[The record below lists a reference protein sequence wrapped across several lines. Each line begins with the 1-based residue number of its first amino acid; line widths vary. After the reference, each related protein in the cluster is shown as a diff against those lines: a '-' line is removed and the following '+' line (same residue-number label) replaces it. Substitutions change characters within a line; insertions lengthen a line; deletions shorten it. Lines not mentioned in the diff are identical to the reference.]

1 MMTIPGTTFFRLG
14 LMLLL
19 FGLACLAHGE
29 SPRDRLDRLRGEID
43 SLSTVLNRM
52 QRDEQSLGQRISAL
66 DQKIAARKRLLEEL
80 ARQHAA
86 QQQAVAGFD
95 RDIRVRSQDLSSV
108 RQQLEATRS
117 EVEALT
123 ELIRRRA
130 VFLYKKGESR
140 ALGFLLQ
147 AASPADFM
155 RRQVYVSRIQARDGR
170 NLRALRDARERRRGQ
185 ERDLE
190 TALAGLRTA
199 REKKAASVARSEELM
214 AEAQRER
221 KRLEQDRGG
230 LGSMMASLQQDKEQV
245 QQLIA
250 DRRAAV
256 RQVEEWI
263 ASLERQRTSGEVQ
276 EITVHPRSAKVVI
289 REVPEFSTFREGR
302 GKLPWP
308 LKGPILSRFG
318 LQRNTITNTQ
328 TDNPGIDIGS
338 PESSEVIAVQAGTC
352 TRITYLRGFGTT
364 ILVDHG
370 DGYYTV
376 YAHLGDLWVSEGER
390 VEAGRVLGTLGPSTI
405 EGGPRLHFQIW
416 HKREKQ
422 DPLPWLSS

>member
-1 MMTIPGTTFFRLG
+1 MVTVKTVSLRLG

-19 FGLACLAHGE
+19 LGLASWALGE

-43 SLSTVLNRM
+43 SLSTVLDQM
-52 QRDEQSLGQRISAL
+52 EQNERSLGQRISAL

-80 ARQHAA
+80 ERQRAT
-86 QQQAVAGFD
+86 QQRAVKGYD
-95 RDIRVRSQDLSSV
+95 QDIQSRSRDLGSVRSQLQTTS
-108 RQQLEATRS
+108 R
-117 EVEALT
+117 EVETLT

-130 VFLYKKGESR
+130 VFLYKKGETR
-140 ALGFLLQ
+140 ALGFLLD
-147 AASPADFM
+147 ASSPADFM
-155 RRQVYVSRIQARDGR
+155 RRQVYVSRIQSRDSK
-170 NLRALRDARERRRGQ
+170 NLRSLRKARERKWQQ
-185 ERDLE
+185 EQELE
-190 TALAGLRTA
+190 RTLTSLRTA
-199 REKKAASVARSEELM
+199 REKKAASVARSRELM
-214 AEAQRER
+214 AEAERER
-221 KRLEQDRGG
+221 TQLEKDRGG
-230 LGSMMASLQQDKEQV
+230 LGNLMASLRQDKQQV
-245 QQLIA
+245 EQLIA
-250 DRRAAV
+250 DRRAAL

-276 EITVHPRSAKVVI
+276 EITVHPRSSRVVV

-302 GKLPWP
+302 GRLPWP
-308 LKGPILSRFG
+308 LKGPLLSRFG

-328 TDNPGIDIGS
+328 TDNPGIDIGA
-338 PESSEVIAVQAGTC
+338 PEASEVISVQAGTC

-370 DGYYTV
+370 GGYYTV
-376 YAHLGDLWVSEGER
+376 YAHIGDLWVNEGER